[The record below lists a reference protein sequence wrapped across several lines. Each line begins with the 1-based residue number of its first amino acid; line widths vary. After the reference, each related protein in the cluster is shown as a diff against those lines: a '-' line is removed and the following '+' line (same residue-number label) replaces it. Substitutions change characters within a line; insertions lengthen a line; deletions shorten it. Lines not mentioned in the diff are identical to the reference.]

1 MHEPFDRT
9 KPGRHAAHC
18 NWLIVD
24 ATLKLGIPQEVH
36 FAGQP
41 VLPIRSDLG

>member
-1 MHEPFDRT
+1 M
-9 KPGRHAAHC
+9 
-18 NWLIVD
+18 VD

-41 VLPIRSDLG
+41 VLAVRSDLV